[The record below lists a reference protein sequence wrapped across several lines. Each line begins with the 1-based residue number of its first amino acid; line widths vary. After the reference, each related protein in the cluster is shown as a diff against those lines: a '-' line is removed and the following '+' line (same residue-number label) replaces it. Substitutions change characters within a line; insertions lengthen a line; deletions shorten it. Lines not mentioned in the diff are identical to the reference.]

1 MDSERGLEASGSM
14 CFHGVE
20 YYVHVWVES
29 DELHVQVEEQSVK
42 GGADSDRW
50 GAHFPSLYI
59 EELTKKT
66 GNFKRFYT
74 FVNMLMSA
82 LQHKSE
88 SVFIDLLTYS
98 DLELYRK
105 RKLGKSAP
113 STKLPDPVAALN
125 NKRYLI
131 LTYAVEFDRVHY
143 PLPLNF
149 VETPSPAML
158 QRTIRRL
165 KQTLLETRTS
175 SIDDPANKT
184 LASMQAENAS
194 LRLRI
199 QQLQD
204 TREDNQDDLSSSVV
218 HLKRQ
223 LQAATTEHKELSTL
237 YQQLRKESAKE
248 IQALRDQ
255 LEDHTRRSQDA
266 PDDSQ
271 YIQRIRQLERDLDRA
286 ADEQARLTSDLK
298 QQVTDATRE
307 LNATST
313 TVQELQLK
321 NRELLRQLAI
331 QRTKSNPQP
340 KSKVPIDRPKDVASP
355 SSKYTKKPRRPGS
368 AASSDSEGNFDK
380 KPSSTL
386 NFKRF
391 DPTAYHH
398 ERQQKLRARSQSP
411 KPPTPTRKPPP
422 RSSGGYSSDSSAG
435 YHSGASTSTTRR
447 SRPPRT
453 FSSQRETDARL
464 SSPRQSTSVSKQ
476 RDRPP
481 AVVAATRSPRRAT
494 TTKTTAADTR
504 RTSSPRQGRPKMSSK
519 VAVPNLDDSDD
530 DSDRRRMMPS
540 FVDIDNRLNALQQFL
555 KDAKQSTPHK
565 SIK

>member
-1 MDSERGLEASGSM
+1 
-14 CFHGVE
+14 
-20 YYVHVWVES
+20 
-29 DELHVQVEEQSVK
+29 SVK

-50 GAHFPSLYI
+50 GAHFPSLCTRPFTADYMLTMDDI
-59 EELTKKT
+59 DVEELTKKT

-113 STKLPDPVAALN
+113 SPNLPDPVAALN

-165 KQTLLETRTS
+165 KQTLLETRTA
-175 SIDDPANKT
+175 SIDGPANKT

-223 LQAATTEHKELSTL
+223 LQELSTL

-255 LEDHTRRSQDA
+255 LEDHTRR
-266 PDDSQ
+266 
-271 YIQRIRQLERDLDRA
+271 Y
-286 ADEQARLTSDLK
+286 
-298 QQVTDATRE
+298 
-307 LNATST
+307 
-313 TVQELQLK
+313 
-321 NRELLRQLAI
+321 
-331 QRTKSNPQP
+331 
-340 KSKVPIDRPKDVASP
+340 DV
-355 SSKYTKKPRRPGS
+355 
-368 AASSDSEGNFDK
+368 
-380 KPSSTL
+380 
-386 NFKRF
+386 
-391 DPTAYHH
+391 
-398 ERQQKLRARSQSP
+398 
-411 KPPTPTRKPPP
+411 
-422 RSSGGYSSDSSAG
+422 
-435 YHSGASTSTTRR
+435 
-447 SRPPRT
+447 
-453 FSSQRETDARL
+453 
-464 SSPRQSTSVSKQ
+464 
-476 RDRPP
+476 
-481 AVVAATRSPRRAT
+481 AT
-494 TTKTTAADTR
+494 TTT
-504 RTSSPRQGRPKMSSK
+504 
-519 VAVPNLDDSDD
+519 VE
-530 DSDRRRMMPS
+530 
-540 FVDIDNRLNALQQFL
+540 
-555 KDAKQSTPHK
+555 
-565 SIK
+565 

>member
-1 MDSERGLEASGSM
+1 MD
-14 CFHGVE
+14 
-20 YYVHVWVES
+20 
-29 DELHVQVEEQSVK
+29 DI
-42 GGADSDRW
+42 D
-50 GAHFPSLYI
+50 I

-113 STKLPDPVAALN
+113 STNLPDPVAALN

-149 VETPSPAML
+149 VENPSPAML

-175 SIDDPANKT
+175 SIDGPANKT

-223 LQAATTEHKELSTL
+223 LQLTL
-237 YQQLRKESAKE
+237 L
-248 IQALRDQ
+248 
-255 LEDHTRRSQDA
+255 RSQDA

-286 ADEQARLTSDLK
+286 ADEQARLTVMLWLLYLDL
-298 QQVTDATRE
+298 VTRVD
-307 LNATST
+307 TS
-313 TVQELQLK
+313 
-321 NRELLRQLAI
+321 
-331 QRTKSNPQP
+331 
-340 KSKVPIDRPKDVASP
+340 
-355 SSKYTKKPRRPGS
+355 
-368 AASSDSEGNFDK
+368 
-380 KPSSTL
+380 
-386 NFKRF
+386 
-391 DPTAYHH
+391 
-398 ERQQKLRARSQSP
+398 
-411 KPPTPTRKPPP
+411 
-422 RSSGGYSSDSSAG
+422 
-435 YHSGASTSTTRR
+435 
-447 SRPPRT
+447 
-453 FSSQRETDARL
+453 
-464 SSPRQSTSVSKQ
+464 
-476 RDRPP
+476 
-481 AVVAATRSPRRAT
+481 RAT
-494 TTKTTAADTR
+494 
-504 RTSSPRQGRPKMSSK
+504 
-519 VAVPNLDDSDD
+519 
-530 DSDRRRMMPS
+530 
-540 FVDIDNRLNALQQFL
+540 
-555 KDAKQSTPHK
+555 
-565 SIK
+565 

>member
-1 MDSERGLEASGSM
+1 MD
-14 CFHGVE
+14 
-20 YYVHVWVES
+20 
-29 DELHVQVEEQSVK
+29 DI
-42 GGADSDRW
+42 D
-50 GAHFPSLYI
+50 I

-113 STKLPDPVAALN
+113 STNLPDPVAALN

-149 VETPSPAML
+149 VENPSPAML

-175 SIDDPANKT
+175 SIDGPANKT

-223 LQAATTEHKELSTL
+223 LQELSTL

-286 ADEQARLTSDLK
+286 ADEQARLTVMLWLLYLG
-298 QQVTDATRE
+298 VTRVD
-307 LNATST
+307 TS
-313 TVQELQLK
+313 
-321 NRELLRQLAI
+321 
-331 QRTKSNPQP
+331 
-340 KSKVPIDRPKDVASP
+340 
-355 SSKYTKKPRRPGS
+355 
-368 AASSDSEGNFDK
+368 
-380 KPSSTL
+380 
-386 NFKRF
+386 
-391 DPTAYHH
+391 
-398 ERQQKLRARSQSP
+398 
-411 KPPTPTRKPPP
+411 
-422 RSSGGYSSDSSAG
+422 
-435 YHSGASTSTTRR
+435 
-447 SRPPRT
+447 
-453 FSSQRETDARL
+453 
-464 SSPRQSTSVSKQ
+464 
-476 RDRPP
+476 
-481 AVVAATRSPRRAT
+481 RAT
-494 TTKTTAADTR
+494 
-504 RTSSPRQGRPKMSSK
+504 
-519 VAVPNLDDSDD
+519 
-530 DSDRRRMMPS
+530 
-540 FVDIDNRLNALQQFL
+540 
-555 KDAKQSTPHK
+555 
-565 SIK
+565 

>member
-391 DPTAYHH
+391 DPTAYHVPAYNYH
-398 ERQQKLRARSQSP
+398 HIYTSFCPYTQHDYTAR
-411 KPPTPTRKPPP
+411 
-422 RSSGGYSSDSSAG
+422 
-435 YHSGASTSTTRR
+435 
-447 SRPPRT
+447 
-453 FSSQRETDARL
+453 
-464 SSPRQSTSVSKQ
+464 
-476 RDRPP
+476 
-481 AVVAATRSPRRAT
+481 
-494 TTKTTAADTR
+494 TAAETP
-504 RTSSPRQGRPKMSSK
+504 SA
-519 VAVPNLDDSDD
+519 VAVPQTTHTDEETAAAIQ
-530 DSDRRRMMPS
+530 RRVLVRLVRRVPLGGVDFNYPEVEAPPHIFKSTGNGCPVEFPS
-540 FVDIDNRLNALQQFL
+540 AVHLGVKTKGSPPRGSSSHPIPAPSHHHQDNCGGRYYYYPN
-555 KDAKQSTPHK
+555 P
-565 SIK
+565 SIL